1 MILLLDAGNS
11 RMKWAC
17 LVGGL
22 LQSGDALQRT
32 GSGPRDDV
40 RLLSLAW
47 APLPR
52 PDRVLVGSVLG
63 QDFVGALSTCTME
76 AWQVAVESVVPRRE
90 AHGLVNAY
98 AEPER
103 LGVDRWL
110 ALLAARADGEG
121 PVCVVDCGTAI
132 TVDAMR
138 ADGTHLGGLI
148 MPGLELMRRTLVSDT
163 QRIRVDVDT
172 DGADE
177 TLLPWADDTRP
188 AVLSGT
194 LCAVVAGIDRAVAG
208 LREPLGGEPR
218 CYITGGDAERI
229 RPLLE
234 GTYLHRPELVL
245 EGLALLADAE
255 RETG

>member
-11 RMKWAC
+11 RLKWAC
-17 LVGGL
+17 LVGGT
-22 LQSGDALQRT
+22 LQAGEAVLRT
-32 GSGPRDDV
+32 GAGAGDDV
-40 RLLSLAW
+40 RALSLAW

-52 PDRVLVGSVLG
+52 PERVLIGSVLG
-63 QDFVGALSTCTME
+63 QEFVGALSACTME
-76 AWQVAVESVVPRRE
+76 AWSVPVESITPRRE

-110 ALLAARADGEG
+110 GMLGARRDSAG

-148 MPGLELMRRTLVSDT
+148 LPGLGLMRRMLTT
-163 QRIRVDVDT
+163 GTHGIRVDT
-172 DGADE
+172 DDGNAVE

-188 AVLSGT
+188 ALRAGT
-194 LCAVVAGIDRAVAG
+194 LCAVVAGIDRAVAR
-208 LREPLGGEPR
+208 LREPLGGAPS
-218 CYITGGDAERI
+218 CYITGGDAERLL
-229 RPLLE
+229 PLLE
-234 GTYLHRPELVL
+234 GTYRHRPGLVL
-245 EGLALLADAE
+245 EGLALFAE